1 MNDQPQLGHFGNR
14 RLAAVGDSL
23 LGAMQKQRTMC
34 LSALADSR
42 GQARQFQRFLDN
54 EAVSMHEM
62 LVHAARQTAR
72 RAVGRHVLAI
82 TDTTELNYAPHSGA
96 KRGFGTV
103 GNGTDIGVLLHP
115 VIAVDAEQGGLIG
128 LVGATVINRTDGPV
142 TDHKTRPADEKESR
156 RWLAAAETAGEVLA
170 EAAMITV
177 VEDREGDIY
186 DQFARRPDNVHLLV
200 RAAQNRS
207 LEGDEKL
214 FARCA
219 AWSAVTQHTIQVPA
233 RHGKPARAERTAVVA
248 VRSGEVTIKRPLRA
262 EPGLAPTLTLR
273 VVDVREIAPPS
284 AQQPLHWCLLTT
296 HAVGGAAEA
305 LQIVAWYRL
314 RWIIEQLF
322 RTMKTDGVDVE
333 TSQITTPLSLA
344 KLVTVALIAAVR
356 VMQLVIGRDGST
368 GAVHRG
374 RCRPRRTAGATG
386 DQRLPRRADRQVEE
400 PVRYLPCWLITP
412 GSPHASEAGP
422 ATPPRDIGRPVPR
435 PWPAVSSA
443 SMPWCRAGC
452 WLIVPHLWDSGS
464 PQGEGESWGCHW
476 GCLQWER
483 QSAACPWGT
492 GDGRDCRRGR

>member
-314 RWIIEQLF
+314 RWIIEIDQAW
-322 RTMKTDGVDVE
+322 R
-333 TSQITTPLSLA
+333 LS
-344 KLVTVALIAAVR
+344 
-356 VMQLVIGRDGST
+356 DST
-368 GAVHRG
+368 GSGEPATTIGGG
-374 RCRPRRTAGATG
+374 RRRHGGGVARASLRAAIMASSACTNLNVVPWWRTA
-386 DQRLPRRADRQVEE
+386 RLRR
-400 PVRYLPCWLITP
+400 
-412 GSPHASEAGP
+412 
-422 ATPPRDIGRPVPR
+422 RP
-435 PWPAVSSA
+435 
-443 SMPWCRAGC
+443 
-452 WLIVPHLWDSGS
+452 
-464 PQGEGESWGCHW
+464 SWTQ
-476 GCLQWER
+476 L
-483 QSAACPWGT
+483 
-492 GDGRDCRRGR
+492 